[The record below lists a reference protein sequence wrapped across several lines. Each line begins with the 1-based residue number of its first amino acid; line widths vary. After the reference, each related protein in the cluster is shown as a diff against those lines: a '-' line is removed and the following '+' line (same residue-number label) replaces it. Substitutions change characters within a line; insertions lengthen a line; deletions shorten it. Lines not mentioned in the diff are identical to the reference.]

1 MNTEVKEKNW
11 FTVKVQNNREK
22 SISEKLK
29 SDMMRDY
36 GLEITTM
43 IPTRGIASV
52 KNGKKIIK
60 EQILYPGYVFVQ
72 TESIDKVAHL
82 VKSTPGA
89 SNVLRD
95 DRGLAV
101 QLKQSEIDRI
111 IGEKEAVKAM
121 IESAF
126 IIGEK
131 IEIISGPFST
141 FLGTVNWIDQEKNKV
156 RVEVSI
162 FGRSNLVDLTLD
174 DINKIKAE

>member
-1 MNTEVKEKNW
+1 MITEVKERNW
-11 FTVKVQNNREK
+11 YTVKVQNNREK
-22 SISEKLK
+22 SISEKIK

-36 GLEITTM
+36 GMEIATM

-52 KNGKKIIK
+52 KNGKKVIK

-72 TESIDKVAHL
+72 TDSIDKVAHL

-126 IIGEK
+126 VIGEK

-141 FLGTVNWIDQEKNKV
+141 FMGTVNWIDQEKNKV

-162 FGRSNLVDLTLD
+162 FGRSNLVDLTID
-174 DINKIKAE
+174 DINKISGE

>member
-1 MNTEVKEKNW
+1 MITEVKEKNW
-11 FTVKVQNNREK
+11 YTVKVQNNREK

-36 GLEITTM
+36 GIEILTM
-43 IPTRGIASV
+43 IPTRGVASV
-52 KNGKKIIK
+52 KNGKKVIK

-72 TESIDKVAHL
+72 TESIDKVVHL

-89 SNVLRD
+89 STVLRD
-95 DRGLAV
+95 DRGAAA

-126 IIGEK
+126 ITGEK
-131 IEIISGPFST
+131 IEIISGPFSK
-141 FLGTVNWIDQEKNKV
+141 FMGTVDWIDQDKNKV

-162 FGRSNLVDLTLD
+162 FGRPSLVDLTLD
-174 DINKIKAE
+174 DINKIVEE

>member
-1 MNTEVKEKNW
+1 MITEVKEKNW
-11 FTVKVQNNREK
+11 YTVKVQNNREK
-22 SISEKLK
+22 SISEKIK

-36 GLEITTM
+36 GIEILTM
-43 IPTRGIASV
+43 IPTRGVASV
-52 KNGKKIIK
+52 KNGKKVIK

-89 SNVLRD
+89 STVLRD
-95 DRGLAV
+95 DRGAAV

-126 IIGEK
+126 ITGEK
-131 IEIISGPFST
+131 IEIISGPFSQ
-141 FLGTVNWIDQEKNKV
+141 FMGTVDWIDQDKNKV

-162 FGRSNLVDLTLD
+162 FGRPSLVDLTLD
-174 DINKIKAE
+174 DINKIVEE